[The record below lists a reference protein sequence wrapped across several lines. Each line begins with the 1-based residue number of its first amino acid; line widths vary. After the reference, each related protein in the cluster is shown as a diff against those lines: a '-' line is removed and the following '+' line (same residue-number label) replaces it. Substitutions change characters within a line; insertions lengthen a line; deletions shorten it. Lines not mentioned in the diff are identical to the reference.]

1 MDNSNFSKSVVWYGF
16 GNLFIRLLSFILL
29 PLYSNLISTEE
40 FGDFSLLMS
49 VYAIGVVLY
58 QFGMQSALNKFFIE
72 EKTEDKKRLIFS
84 SIFNSVIIF
93 GIIFTIIFWFTAP
106 QLSLLIF
113 DSTKYSYLLIL
124 IIVTILIETLT
135 FFILFLLKTKEL
147 AKKAVSYTV
156 IGGIINLLLNLIIV
170 YQYRLGVL
178 GIILSQLIASTILL
192 LLLINVISEDYL
204 PKIDGK
210 IFKAI
215 FKFSFPLLLANLL
228 TAGVNVAD
236 RFILNNLMGKTEVG
250 IYSFSY
256 RIAIV
261 MNVFVASFST
271 AWNPHS
277 LNLFYLNNYKQAF
290 GKTLTKLVALSCLLL
305 LIVSLFARHLFDL
318 YFFDITIFNPAY
330 KEGVVIIPFVMI
342 GYFFSGISSFYS
354 VYPSIANKTYHF
366 LISDIIAFSTNIILN
381 FILIPQIGF
390 LGAAYATTTG
400 FLFGAVYLFFI
411 SRNKIKIEY
420 QPKELSIIIIVT
432 LGILFIALN
441 IKNLLLDIS
450 LILLYLVALNF
461 FAKIKINQIF
471 NFSNSH
477 KGTL

>member
-16 GNLFIRLLSFILL
+16 GNLFIRSLSFILL
-29 PLYSNLISTEE
+29 SLYSNLISTEE

-84 SIFNSVIIF
+84 SIFNSVILF
-93 GIIFTIIFWFTAP
+93 GIIFTIIFWFSAP

-113 DSTKYSYLLIL
+113 DNTKYSYLLIL
-124 IIVTILIETLT
+124 IIITILIETLT
-135 FFILFLLKTKEL
+135 FFILFLLKTKGL
-147 AKKAVSYTV
+147 AKKAVSYMV
-156 IGGIINLLLNLIIV
+156 IGGIINLLLNIIIV

-178 GIILSQLIASTILL
+178 GIILSQLIASIILL
-192 LLLINVISEDYL
+192 LLLINVISKDYL

-228 TAGVNVAD
+228 TAGVNVSD
-236 RFILNNLMGKTEVG
+236 RFILNNLMGRTEVG

-277 LNLFYLNNYKQAF
+277 LNLFYSNDYKQAF

-305 LIVSLFARHLFDL
+305 LIVPLFARHLFDL
-318 YFFDITIFNPAY
+318 YFFNITIFNPAY
-330 KEGVVIIPFVMI
+330 KDGIVIIPFIMI
-342 GYFFSGISSFYS
+342 GYIFIGISSFYS
-354 VYPSIANKTYHF
+354 VYPSISNKTYHF
-366 LISDIIAFSTNIILN
+366 LVSDIIAFGTNITLN

-390 LGAAYATTTG
+390 LGAAYATTIG

-411 SRNKIKIEY
+411 SKNKIKIEY
-420 QPKELSIIIIVT
+420 QTRNLSVVVIVA
-432 LGILFIALN
+432 LVLLFIGLN
-441 IKNLLLDIS
+441 IENLFIDIS
-450 LILLYLVALNF
+450 LLIVYLAVIHYVV
-461 FAKIKINQIF
+461 KVKINQIF
-471 NFSNSH
+471 IFSSN
-477 KGTL
+477 